1 MEEVKNHSLQ
11 RSPTTGQER
20 GGAYFLPR
28 FFVGFDVGFVGFS
41 VDFHVGFSVDFH
53 VGVVGFAVGFVG
65 FIVGFVGF
73 AVGAALGLLVGVS
86 VGKTEGRRVFFVGKA
101 VGSAVFFGF
110 LLGAKEGAMR
120 REEGFLLGCGDK
132 DPGMG

>member
-1 MEEVKNHSLQ
+1 MEEVKNDLLQ
-11 RSPTTGQER
+11 RNPTTGQER

-28 FFVGFDVGFVGFS
+28 FVGFDVGFVGFS

-86 VGKTEGRRVFFVGKA
+86 VGKTEG
-101 VGSAVFFGF
+101 
-110 LLGAKEGAMR
+110 
-120 REEGFLLGCGDK
+120 
-132 DPGMG
+132 